1 MLSGSASACAAEWLM
16 AVPTRIPA
24 TEMDIRALADALGYP
39 AAALGILIESSGIP
53 FPGELTLVAVAA
65 YAGTGHLN
73 IAIVIA
79 LGALGAIVGGDLGYL
94 IGLKG
99 GRPFIER
106 LLSIFRLEVG
116 HLAQAE
122 MFFAHHGDK
131 TILVGRFVLGL
142 RTWAS
147 VFAGVAHMPF
157 WKFQLYS
164 VLGAVPWAIT
174 WGLVGYLLLLTQV
187 LKAAGYGGLAIAV
200 LAGLTLLLLRRRE
213 LRRGQ
218 RPRPPGRGG
227 DPARR

>member
-1 MLSGSASACAAEWLM
+1 
-16 AVPTRIPA
+16 
-24 TEMDIRALADALGYP
+24 MDVRALAEAIGYP

-174 WGLVGYLLLLTQV
+174 WGLVGYLLGNNWPLLSAV
-187 LKAAGYGGLAIAV
+187 VKAVGYGGLALVV

-218 RPRPPGRGG
+218 RPPPPGRGG
-227 DPARR
+227 DPAPR